1 MYRPDAVRIVRFVM
15 RAQELGFGLR
25 EAETLLGL
33 AAGGPESCQVARELA
48 EEKIVELD
56 RRIVDLRAMRDS
68 LERLTATWLP
78 GLRPRRQS
86 PRPAQTAPRSPC

>member
-48 EEKIVELD
+48 E
-56 RRIVDLRAMRDS
+56 RRSSSSIGGSWICARCVT
-68 LERLTATWLP
+68 RLS
-78 GLRPRRQS
+78 G
-86 PRPAQTAPRSPC
+86 